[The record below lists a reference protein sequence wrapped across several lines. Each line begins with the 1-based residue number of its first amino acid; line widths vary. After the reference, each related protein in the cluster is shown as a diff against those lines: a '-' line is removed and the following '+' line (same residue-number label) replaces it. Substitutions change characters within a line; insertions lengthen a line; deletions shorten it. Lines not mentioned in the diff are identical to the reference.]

1 MTLPLLSTEALQKQ
15 YGPVPVL
22 RGVDFEVHQGEIHAV
37 LGANG
42 AGKSTL
48 SKIIAGLLPASGGC
62 MRLGGETYA
71 PASKRAAEAV
81 GVEIVHQELNL
92 IPTLSVA
99 ENLMLA
105 RLPAWGGILRRGQ
118 LRARAQRLL
127 DRFGLGA
134 VDAQRPVAS
143 LGVGQRQLL
152 EIAAALG
159 RECRLLLL
167 DEPTAALGTH
177 EVTQLFG
184 WLRRLRGEGVGI
196 VYISHRL
203 DEVAEIAD
211 RTSVMRDGTLVGCW
225 QAKALSAAAAVEAMT
240 GEASSPACSPFRS
253 RTRNEVGLKVCDLT
267 TGFVQGV
274 SLTVRKG
281 ERLGITGLVGSGRS
295 ELLRG
300 IFGADRP
307 ASGTVQ
313 TWAMHE
319 PRAFRSPA
327 EAVARGIAM
336 VTEDRQV
343 DGLLLSQ
350 SVCANASLAC
360 LGSRFA
366 RLGIVGQAA
375 EEEAVRKQLDELAT
389 RRASLQQMAS
399 TLSGGNQQKVLVARW
414 LLRDAEVLLFDEPTR
429 GIDVAARRRIYRL
442 LESLA
447 EAGKTIV
454 LASSDWEE
462 LEETCDR
469 VLVLARGRLV
479 GSFDRGSWSKRA
491 ITEACFATD
500 PAGGAAAAALTES
513 PHNLQKRIEE
523 HR

>member
-1 MTLPLLSTEALQKQ
+1 MTLPLLSTEALQKR
-15 YGPVPVL
+15 YGLVPVL

-71 PASKRAAEAV
+71 PASKGAAEAV

-134 VDAQRPVAS
+134 VDAQRPVAL

-167 DEPTAALGTH
+167 DEPTAALGSH
-177 EVTQLFG
+177 EVAQLFG
-184 WLRRLRGEGVGI
+184 WLRR
-196 VYISHRL
+196 
-203 DEVAEIAD
+203 
-211 RTSVMRDGTLVGCW
+211 
-225 QAKALSAAAAVEAMT
+225 
-240 GEASSPACSPFRS
+240 
-253 RTRNEVGLKVCDLT
+253 
-267 TGFVQGV
+267 
-274 SLTVRKG
+274 
-281 ERLGITGLVGSGRS
+281 
-295 ELLRG
+295 LRG

-327 EAVARGIAM
+327 EAVACGIAM
-336 VTEDRQV
+336 VTEDRQA

-375 EEEAVRKQLDELAT
+375 EEEAVREQLDELAT

-447 EAGKTIV
+447 EAGKTII

-491 ITEACFATD
+491 ITEACFAAD
-500 PAGGAAAAALTES
+500 PAGGAAAAAGALTES